1 MKVILNDMH
10 PSDRLTPYF
19 EVREMACKCGC
30 NQCEVSM
37 ELMELL
43 DMIRERFGP
52 IIVNSGFRCV
62 THNTAVGGSANSMHM
77 QGKAADIR
85 TKNVT
90 VTVDELADFAESL
103 LPGTGAVIRYKNFV
117 HVDVRKKKLRKDTR
131 V

>member
-1 MKVILNDMH
+1 MRIILSDVY
-10 PSDRLTPYF
+10 PSKMLTPYF
-19 EVREMACKCGC
+19 AVQEMTCKCGC
-30 NQCEVSM
+30 DQCEVSM

-43 DMIRERFGP
+43 DMIRQRFGP

-77 QGKAADIR
+77 KGKAADIWA
-85 TKNVT
+85 KKA
-90 VTVDELADFAESL
+90 TVDEIANFAESL

>member
-1 MKVILNDMH
+1 MRITLNDVL
-10 PSDRLTPYF
+10 PSDKLTPYF
-19 EVREMACKCGC
+19 RVREMTCKCGC

-77 QGKAADIR
+77 QGKAADIWAQ
-85 TKNVT
+85 NA
-90 VTVDELADFAESL
+90 TVDELADFAESL